1 MDRLLCFLLNNK
13 IQLGKLCMKSEWLCL
28 YRFHLDKGVLILKG
42 MGNNFQ
48 LDSLRM
54 LFQLNTDQQY
64 RLLER
69 LLQGKMTLL
78 DMGDRV
84 HNQ

>member
-1 MDRLLCFLLNNK
+1 MGRLLCFLLYNK

-42 MGNNFQ
+42 MDNNFR
-48 LDSLRM
+48 LGSLRM

-64 RLLER
+64 RRLGR
-69 LLQGKMTLL
+69 LLQDKMTLL
-78 DMGDRV
+78 DMGGKV
-84 HNQ
+84 HIQ